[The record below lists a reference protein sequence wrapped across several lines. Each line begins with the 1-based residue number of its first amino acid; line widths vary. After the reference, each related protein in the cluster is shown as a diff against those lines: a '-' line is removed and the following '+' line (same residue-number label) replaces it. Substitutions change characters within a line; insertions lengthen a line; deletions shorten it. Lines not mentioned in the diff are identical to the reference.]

1 MNIEN
6 LHDNLPKRIPAEI
19 SDRIQF
25 FLRSNADQQMRF
37 IIYLSQNID
46 IDVLRKAFRLTI
58 YNEPIFSYT
67 YKEEKNQVYWQKQ
80 EVIDSTALIDLTD
93 NVNDVDAEV
102 NHFLTLIISP
112 FDFPIVKARIIR
124 AGNKDVLCI
133 NMNHTPTDGA
143 GLKEFVKILASN
155 YTKLIINPEYTGTTN
170 IKGDRSI
177 KQVTKSFTF
186 NQKIQFI
193 KQGFK
198 KPKRAPSWSFNWNK
212 SVDDKQSQFVTTKIT
227 SGTFDKIKTFGK
239 LNNATINDLILA
251 AFIRVFLTTNPDNLI
266 TAKPVIVPVDLRK
279 YIKHGHNSAICS
291 LTSSLICNIGVDIG
305 LTFMDTLKKVCNE
318 MKYKKEIHAEMH
330 MLAPQLVLSKFVPY
344 AKLKEQT
351 MHHKMPPIPL
361 VTNVGIINPSDIN
374 FGDIPLD
381 YSYITGAV
389 CYGNYFCMGYSSFNK
404 EITFSVGFMGGD
416 LQMQKVKVFLDS
428 FKSELENI
436 SQ

>member
-6 LHDNLPKRIPAEI
+6 LHDDLPKRIPAEI
-19 SDRIQF
+19 SDQIQF
-25 FLRSNADQQMRF
+25 FLRSTADQQMRF
-37 IIYLSQNID
+37 IIYLNQNID

-80 EVIDSTALIDLTD
+80 EVIDSTALIDLID
-93 NVNDVDAEV
+93 NVNDVAAEV
-102 NHFLTLIISP
+102 SHFLTLTISP

-155 YTKLIINPEYTGTTN
+155 YTKLIMKPDYTGTAN

-177 KQVTKSFTF
+177 KQITKSFTF

-212 SVDDKQSQFVTTKIT
+212 SVDDKQSQFVNTKIT
-227 SGTFDKIKTFGK
+227 SETFDKIKTFGK
-239 LNNATINDLILA
+239 LNNTTINDLILA
-251 AFIRVFLTTNPDNLI
+251 AFIRVFLTTNPDNSI
-266 TAKPVIVPVDLRK
+266 TAKPIIVPVDLRK
-279 YIKHGHNSAICS
+279 YIKPGHNSAICS
-291 LTSSLICNIGVDIG
+291 LTGSLICNIGVDIG
-305 LTFMDTLKKVCNE
+305 LTFIDTLKKVCKE

-374 FGDIPLD
+374 FGGIPID

-389 CYGNYFCMGYSSFNK
+389 CYENYFCMGYSSFNK
-404 EITFSVGFMGGD
+404 EITFSIGFTGSD
-416 LQMQKVKVFLDS
+416 LQIQKVKMFLDS
-428 FKSELENI
+428 FKSELENV
-436 SQ
+436 S

>member
-6 LHDNLPKRIPAEI
+6 LHDNLPKRIHAEI

-58 YNEPIFSYT
+58 YTEPIFSYT

-80 EVIDSTALIDLTD
+80 EVIDSTALIDLID
-93 NVNDVDAEV
+93 NVSDVAAEV
-102 NHFLTLIISP
+102 NHFLKLTISP
-112 FDFPIVKARIIR
+112 FEFPIVKARIIR
-124 AGNKDVLCI
+124 DRNKDVLCI

-155 YTKLIINPEYTGTTN
+155 YSKLITDPDYTNTAN

-186 NQKIQFI
+186 KQKIQFI
-193 KQGFK
+193 KQGFN

-212 SVDDKQSQFVTTKIT
+212 SVDDKQYQFVTTKIT
-227 SGTFDKIKTFGK
+227 SEIFDNIKTFGK

-251 AFIRVFLTTNPDNLI
+251 AFIRVFVTANHDNL
-266 TAKPVIVPVDLRK
+266 TAAKPIIVPVDLRK
-279 YIKHGHNSAICS
+279 FIKPGHKAAICS
-291 LTSSLICNIGVDIG
+291 LTGSLICNIGVDIG
-305 LTFMDTLKKVCNE
+305 PTFKDTLKKVCKE
-318 MKYKKEIHAEMH
+318 MKYKKEVHAEMH
-330 MLAPQLVLSKFVPY
+330 MLAQQLVLSRFVPY
-344 AKLKEQT
+344 AKLKEQI

-361 VTNVGIINPSDIN
+361 VTNVGIINSSDIN
-374 FGDIPLD
+374 FGGIPLE

-389 CYGNYFCMGYSSFNK
+389 CYGDYFCMGYSTFNK
-404 EITFSVGFMGGD
+404 EITFSIGFTGGD
-416 LQMQKVKVFLDS
+416 LQIQKVKAFLDRLRA
-428 FKSELENI
+428 ELENI
-436 SQ
+436 S

>member
-6 LHDNLPKRIPAEI
+6 LHNKLPKRIPAEI

-37 IIYLSQNID
+37 IIYLSQNVD

-80 EVIDSTALIDLTD
+80 DVIDSTALIDLID
-93 NVNDVDAEV
+93 NVNDVAAEV
-102 NHFLTLIISP
+102 NHFLTLTISP

-155 YTKLIINPEYTGTTN
+155 YSKLIVHPDYTGTAN

-198 KPKRAPSWSFNWNK
+198 KPRRAPSWSFNWNK
-212 SVDDKQSQFVTTKIT
+212 SVDDKQNQFVTTKIS
-227 SGTFDKIKTFGK
+227 SGTFDSIKKFGK
-239 LNNATINDLILA
+239 LNDATINDLILA
-251 AFIRVFLTTNPDNLI
+251 AFIRVFVTTNPDNQF

-279 YIKHGHNSAICS
+279 YIKPGNNSAICS
-291 LTSSLICNIGVDIG
+291 LTGSLICNISEDIG
-305 LTFMDTLKKVCNE
+305 LTFRDTLKKVCKE
-318 MKYKKEIHAEMH
+318 MNYKKKIHAEMH
-330 MLAPQLVLSKFVPY
+330 MLAPQLVLSKFIPY
-344 AKLKEQT
+344 VKLKEQT

-374 FGDIPLD
+374 FGGIPPD
-381 YSYITGAV
+381 YSYITGVV
-389 CYGNYFCMGYSSFNK
+389 CYGNYFCMGYSTFNK
-404 EITFSVGFMGGD
+404 EITFSIGFTGSD
-416 LQMQKVKVFLDS
+416 LQIQKVKVFLDS
-428 FKSELENI
+428 FKAELEKI
-436 SQ
+436 S